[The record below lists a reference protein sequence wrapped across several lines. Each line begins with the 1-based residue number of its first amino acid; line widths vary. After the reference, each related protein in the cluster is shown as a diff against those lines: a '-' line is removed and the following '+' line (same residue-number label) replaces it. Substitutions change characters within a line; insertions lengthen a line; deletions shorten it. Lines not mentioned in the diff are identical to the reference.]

1 MEFIVGGVVNSIE
14 RGLFMQKHA
23 EVTWDEVF
31 QQWRRYRL
39 RFPQL
44 FGDFPVTRVFVPC
57 QPADGA
63 FWGYDWIKPEQY
75 EKRIK
80 YVTEY
85 PRAFLHLGDVL
96 NKGTLH
102 TLHMLAETKSDEERA
117 AIWISAFLYD
127 VLDSRII
134 HSDTGGFTY
143 KLYSASYEILRSK
156 YYLWHH
162 AMRKL
167 VPEIFL
173 GYEFLAHVS
182 FDSWE
187 PFIEMAAIHAEIV
200 MNRYV
205 AVLYS
210 SLEDD
215 TQLSKE
221 LSLRLD

>member
-1 MEFIVGGVVNSIE
+1 
-14 RGLFMQKHA
+14 MQKHA
-23 EVTWDEVF
+23 EITWAEMF
-31 QQWRRYRL
+31 RQWQQYRE

-44 FGDFPVTRVFVPC
+44 FGDFPVTRVFIPC
-57 QPADGA
+57 PPTDELL
-63 FWGYDWIKPEQY
+63 FWGYDWIK
-75 EKRIK
+75 
-80 YVTEY
+80 

-134 HSDTGGFTY
+134 HSDTGGFSC
-143 KLYSASYEILRSK
+143 KLHSVSYGFLRSK

-167 VPEIFL
+167 VPEIFF
-173 GYEFLAHVS
+173 GYEFSAHAL
-182 FDSWE
+182 FDSRE

-200 MNRYV
+200 MNR
-205 AVLYS
+205 
-210 SLEDD
+210 
-215 TQLSKE
+215 
-221 LSLRLD
+221 